1 MHMANKHQEAYP
13 FLSACLQSPQGQ
25 CFGRRAAQNS
35 ELLAQMR
42 ALKIA
47 VGTYRPAVADVR

>member
-1 MHMANKHQEAYP
+1 MANKHQEAYP

-47 VGTYRPAVADVR
+47 MGTYRPAVADVR